1 MVETARVPPTP
12 QVELLL
18 GFALSIEW
26 FLDSFRTAVNV
37 TGDAVGVAI
46 IDHILRAP
54 KGGTAAGGA
63 ELMLSADVHRSS
75 DTPQASLQMGEL
87 APGSDGLGSPGSGE
101 SPAPAATTPPGGAR
115 PSPLLPGVV

>member
-54 KGGTAAGGA
+54 MAGMTAGGA

-87 APGSDGLGSPGSGE
+87 APGSDGLGSGSGE
-101 SPAPAATTPPGGAR
+101 PAPAATTPPGGAR